1 MNGHPTREEDF
12 DLFALGALDR
22 EEREAIES
30 HVVACSACARKVA
43 EAHGRMALLAFAAPR
58 VEPSPERKDSL
69 MRQVRA
75 RARDKARTQ
84 AAGKP
89 GLFGRWWAAVLVPVG
104 VVLTLV
110 TIFLWTENRRLDQE
124 LASLRTDMRQR
135 QEQVQTARA
144 IAELMAAPDT
154 NVVALTPM
162 PGMPKGAARVVY
174 NARMGMLVYDGQL
187 ESAPAQK
194 SYQLWLVPRNG
205 QPISA
210 GVFTSASGETSNWMI
225 KLPRGITPIAFA
237 VTLEPAG
244 GMPQPTGPK
253 VLVGPVS

>member
-1 MNGHPTREEDF
+1 MNGHPNREEDF
-12 DLFALGALDR
+12 DLFALGTLDR
-22 EEREAIES
+22 EEREVIES
-30 HVVACSACARKVA
+30 HVVACSDCARKVA
-43 EAHGRMALLAFAAPR
+43 EARGRMALLAFAAPR
-58 VEPSPERKDSL
+58 VEPSPARKDSL

-75 RARDKARTQ
+75 RAQDDARTH
-84 AAGKP
+84 ATP
-89 GLFGRWWAAVLVPVG
+89 ETGLLGRWWAAVLVPAG
-104 VVLTLV
+104 VVLTLA

-124 LASLRTDMRQR
+124 LANLRTDMRQR

-144 IAELMAAPDT
+144 VAELMAAPDT
-154 NVVALTPM
+154 RVVALTPM

-174 NARMGMLVYDGQL
+174 NARMRLLVYDGQL

-194 SYQLWLVPRNG
+194 SYQLWLVPMSG

-210 GVFTSASGETSNWMI
+210 GVFSSASGETNYWMI
-225 KLPRGITPIAFA
+225 KLPQGITPIAFA

-244 GMPQPTGPK
+244 GRPQPTGPK

>member
-22 EEREAIES
+22 DEREMIES
-30 HVVACSACARKVA
+30 HVVACSDCARKVA
-43 EAHGRMALLAFAAPR
+43 EARGRMALLAFTAPR
-58 VEPSPERKDSL
+58 VEPSPERKDRL

-75 RARDKARTQ
+75 RAQDNAQTHATRDT
-84 AAGKP
+84 
-89 GLFGRWWAAVLVPVG
+89 GLFGRWWAAVLVPAG
-104 VVLTLV
+104 VVLTLA

-135 QEQVQTARA
+135 QEQVQMARDVA
-144 IAELMAAPDT
+144 DLMAAPDT
-154 NVVALTPM
+154 KVVALTSM
-162 PGMPKGAARVVY
+162 AGMPKGAARVVY
-174 NARMGMLVYDGQL
+174 NARMELLVYDGQL
-187 ESAPAQK
+187 EAAPAQK
-194 SYQLWLVPRNG
+194 SYQLWLVPMSG
-205 QPISA
+205 PPISA
-210 GVFTSASGETSNWMI
+210 AVFSSASGETSYLRI
-225 KLPRGITPIAFA
+225 KLQKGITPIAFA